1 LCVCYVFISLLVVF
15 TYKLLISPKRAT
27 GVHRGVRGTEREREW
42 GREREPEREEQLDL
56 FLLFL

>member
-1 LCVCYVFISLLVVF
+1 
-15 TYKLLISPKRAT
+15 
-27 GVHRGVRGTEREREW
+27 VHRGVRGTEREREW